1 MTPMPIDR
9 TELEERV
16 VAALKTVYDPEIPVD
31 VHALGLIYGVD
42 IDEDRFVTVTMTLT
56 TPNCP
61 EAEAL
66 PGRVTQAAMGVEGV
80 TGAHVNLVWEPVW
93 NKDMMSEAARL
104 QLGFF

>member
-1 MTPMPIDR
+1 MIDQAER
-9 TELEERV
+9 DQLEERI

-31 VHALGLIYGVD
+31 IHALGLIYGVD
-42 IDEDRFVTVTMTLT
+42 IDDERFVTVTMTLT

-61 EAEAL
+61 EAEAI
-66 PGRVTQAAMGVEGV
+66 PGRVSQAVLDVEGV
-80 TGAHVNLVWEPVW
+80 SGVHVDLVWEPVW

>member
-1 MTPMPIDR
+1 MAEDR
-9 TELEERV
+9 ADLEERV

-31 VHALGLIYGVD
+31 IHSLGLVYGVA

-61 EAEAL
+61 EAERL
-66 PGRVTQAAMGVEGV
+66 PGRVTQAVLDVEGV
-80 TGAHVNLVWEPVW
+80 TGAHVDLVWEPVW

>member
-1 MTPMPIDR
+1 MLDKV
-9 TELEERV
+9 ELEGRV

-31 VHALGLIYGVD
+31 IHSLGLIYGVD
-42 IDEDRFVTVTMTLT
+42 INDDAFVQVKMTLT

-66 PGRVTQAAMGVEGV
+66 PGRVTACVLDVEGV
-80 TGAHVNLVWEPVW
+80 QGVHVDLVWEPTW
-93 NKDMMSEAARL
+93 TKDMMSDAARL

>member
-1 MTPMPIDR
+1 MLDKP
-9 TELEERV
+9 ELEGRI

-31 VHALGLIYGVD
+31 IHSLGLIYGVD
-42 IDEDRFVTVTMTLT
+42 ISDDAFVQVTMTLT

-66 PGRVTQAAMGVEGV
+66 PGRVTAKVMDVEGV
-80 TGAHVNLVWEPVW
+80 QGVHVDLVWEPTW
-93 NKDMMSEAARL
+93 TKDMMSDAARL